1 MGAPCSSRARFR
13 LRRPIPSSSQS
24 EPGLSVA
31 STQHLLPLPRQRQY
45 NPPARVPKT
54 PSDDGIRPGYTER
67 RTCQGRSSTWRTQKK
82 FGAGRLQTSRGAG
95 RILVQT
101 GCKPLAVQPKN
112 WCRPTANLSR
122 CSPKIGADRLQTSRG
137 AAPPWIVATCAAKRI
152 GRHVSRSRSLGSSTH
167 DSANRLLAAV
177 SRVIPTGCHATRQ
190 TSRVGLHRARFA
202 AGMQQIF
209 FPQQMASLSIYD
221 Q

>member
-95 RILVQT
+95 RNLVQT

-112 WCRPTANLSR
+112 WCRPAANLSW
-122 CSPKIGADRLQTSRG
+122 CSPTLDSSHLCKPLA
-137 AAPPWIVATCAAKRI
+137 
-152 GRHVSRSRSLGSSTH
+152 VSRSRSLGSSTH

-177 SRVIPTGCHATRQ
+177 SRVIPTGEVCSRYAT
-190 TSRVGLHRARFA
+190 
-202 AGMQQIF
+202 IF
-209 FPQQMASLSIYD
+209 FPSTNGFVVFLRSVTVAVCSHHD
-221 Q
+221 VC